1 MGLYIMKHYHFSA
14 AETIAWLRLV
24 RPGMVI
30 GPQAHY
36 LKMQEPIMWKRGKLL
51 GTTIAAGNGTASGAS
66 STNSSPVRTPVR
78 SAAASASAAAADGLS
93 STSPHHPASLPSY
106 ANSQPNTPLTP
117 LSPASASSSSS
128 GRPSYSASF
137 DTPPSM
143 YQQKINGGHH
153 PHHHHPYSPH
163 AAAAAAPSSPSG
175 SSAAAAASSA
185 PPQTRSMSAAAAA
198 LHARASNGSGIG
210 LSAPSALAS
219 VQSRGRSKLPARGHG
234 TSSLAPLAHEDR
246 DLQATKLVELKRSRA
261 SGGGAVGSSPASPSS
276 PSAVAR
282 NPLDSKH
289 WMTSSPQRAHQP
301 RAPSANG
308 LRRTSGSSAA
318 ASSTYSPAQLSSLS
332 AASLYLSQPLSLSPL
347 AATGKAKPTTRA
359 SSQAP
364 PGLQFRQSKR

>member
-51 GTTIAAGNGTASGAS
+51 GTAIAAGNGTASGAS

-93 STSPHHPASLPSY
+93 STSLHHPASLPSY

-163 AAAAAAPSSPSG
+163 AAAAASPSSPSG

-185 PPQTRSMSAAAAA
+185 HPQTRSMSAAAAAA
-198 LHARASNGSGIG
+198 LHARASNGSTSG
-210 LSAPSALAS
+210 LSAPSALGS
-219 VQSRGRSKLPARGHG
+219 VQSRGRSKLPARG
-234 TSSLAPLAHEDR
+234 TSSSLAPLAHEDR
-246 DLQATKLVELKRSRA
+246 DLQATKLVELKRNRA
-261 SGGGAVGSSPASPSS
+261 SGGGAMGSSPASPSS
-276 PSAVAR
+276 PSAAAR
-282 NPLDSKH
+282 GPLDSKH
-289 WMTSSPQRAHQP
+289 WMTSSPQRAQP

-308 LRRTSGSSAA
+308 LRRTPGSSAA
-318 ASSTYSPAQLSSLS
+318 ASSTYSPVQLSSLS
-332 AASLYLSQPLSLSPL
+332 AASLYLSQPLSLSPT